1 MLILVLCFTAACQKE
16 EFEVLTEDDQNAITT
31 GSQVYDVVLRTTMH
45 DGSEDDE
52 IDESPCFSIEFP
64 YSISL
69 SGQEITISSAAQRA
83 SFLNQVGQTA
93 FSLNFPLT
101 IRNAA
106 HQQITVMNRQQF
118 AGLQQSCRTAVAM
131 NEAPIT
137 CAQLELPVLLFAY
150 DRALQQTSS
159 SRFSNKEDL
168 FTFLN
173 NLDANTVVSFEY
185 PLIVVRG
192 NARVEIRNN
201 AQLFNSLRSCQ
212 N

>member
-1 MLILVLCFTAACQKE
+1 M
-16 EFEVLTEDDQNAITT
+16 LTEDDQNAITT
-31 GSQVYDVVLRTTMH
+31 DSQVYDAVLRTSMH

-52 IDESPCFSIEFP
+52 IDESPCFSLEFP
-64 YSISL
+64 YSVTL
-69 SGQEITISSAAQRA
+69 LGQQITISSVAQRV

-93 FSLNFPLT
+93 FSLNFPVT
-101 IRNAA
+101 VRNAA
-106 HQQITVMNRQQF
+106 HQQITVVNRQQF

-137 CAQLELPVLLFAY
+137 CAQIEFPVLVFAY

-159 SRFSNKEDL
+159 SRFSNKEAL

-173 NLDANTVVSFEY
+173 NLDSNTVVSFEY

-192 NARVEIRNN
+192 NARVEVRNN
-201 AQLFNSLRSCQ
+201 AQLLNALRSCQ